1 MNEIVFAGGSHYG
14 LGGYRSLFPYFD
26 KIYLIKDNPQNIL
39 KEKRRN
45 DEIIDSFDSVDC
57 KYVFLCGYAD
67 FITKQQLEKKTYIN
81 IHGALLPKYRGM
93 HPTFYAIMNGE
104 EELGITFHLVNEYMD
119 AGDIISQFSFSY
131 TGQSIQSIN
140 DKIDHLVYKHAGTV
154 LHDYSLGRIEAKPQ
168 DNDSATFGAKR
179 NLDDCYLDFYME
191 NQMME
196 RFFKALTHPYPHP
209 MLQIKGKRYE
219 IEDHLIVEKRYF
231 GPVGRVI
238 NIDHKGVWI
247 KIKDG
252 YLIIKKVKAW
262 GEKEGINLCD
272 LVKIGYRFVGGG
284 YELESLDDN
293 LYNYLKNNM
302 ETLPKRIQKFVALYY
317 PDARIRKIALKY
329 NHVIM
334 GEGSYS
340 NPGVVASAASAAPVI
355 IGKNVSIAPNVC
367 FITQSEPNN
376 SHILKNNKY
385 VSKYLIKKN
394 SIVVEDDAWIGANVT
409 ILPGIHIGKGAI
421 VGAGAVVITDV
432 EEFSVYAGIP
442 AKKIRTIK

>member
-1 MNEIVFAGGSHYG
+1 M
-14 LGGYRSLFPYFD
+14 
-26 KIYLIKDNPQNIL
+26 
-39 KEKRRN
+39 
-45 DEIIDSFDSVDC
+45 
-57 KYVFLCGYAD
+57 
-67 FITKQQLEKKTYIN
+67 
-81 IHGALLPKYRGM
+81 
-93 HPTFYAIMNGE
+93 
-104 EELGITFHLVNEYMD
+104 
-119 AGDIISQFSFSY
+119 
-131 TGQSIQSIN
+131 
-140 DKIDHLVYKHAGTV
+140 
-154 LHDYSLGRIEAKPQ
+154 
-168 DNDSATFGAKR
+168 
-179 NLDDCYLDFYME
+179 
-191 NQMME
+191 
-196 RFFKALTHPYPHP
+196 
-209 MLQIKGKRYE
+209 
-219 IEDHLIVEKRYF
+219 
-231 GPVGRVI
+231 
-238 NIDHKGVWI
+238 
-247 KIKDG
+247 
-252 YLIIKKVKAW
+252 
-262 GEKEGINLCD
+262 
-272 LVKIGYRFVGGG
+272 GGG